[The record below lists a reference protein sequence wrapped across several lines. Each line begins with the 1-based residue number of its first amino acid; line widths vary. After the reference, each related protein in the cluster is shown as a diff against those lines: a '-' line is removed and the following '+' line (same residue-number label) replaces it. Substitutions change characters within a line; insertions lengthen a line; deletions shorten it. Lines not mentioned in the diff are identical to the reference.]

1 MCDDCETLI
10 QAPVPAQIIDKGIFN
25 RHRRHRAQQLP
36 RFENIHLQIAAP
48 TLHRIARTVADRV
61 PRVAADLY
69 PSTGEDD
76 LWFPGLHPGGR
87 HAGRGTAWGWLTG
100 R

>member
-48 TLHRIARTVADRV
+48 TLHRIALAQQSLGANIAG
-61 PRVAADLY
+61 AAHNKNPCL
-69 PSTGEDD
+69 SG
-76 LWFPGLHPGGR
+76 
-87 HAGRGTAWGWLTG
+87 
-100 R
+100 